1 MISMI
6 DPHHVCSWTGRRLTE
21 IKVTGVAATGA
32 GVSLH
37 VLLHAFGG
45 QELVWFSRVYG
56 DHDDNFLLLAV
67 DRAAAGSLQRL
78 PPHRPMPETVAS
90 DNPDVEEFELSEAV
104 AARLEVRIEH
114 AGCSIGQCDLIRKEI
129 SIHDDCFFSVE
140 PLDDALLK
148 QLLHVILRQ
157 HSFYLGVP
165 VDWTGVLDPIGQT
178 LTQTGSLRLQSN
190 PRRQNLT
197 VSWEPAGTSLF
208 GNLWGRRPSHV
219 VRIDHGQASLVGG

>member
-1 MISMI
+1 MLGMRSPHPLRPWLRSWTILPHPRRSLCLSSTLSMSWQRWDWWEVPNMISMI
-6 DPHHVCSWTGRRLTE
+6 NPHHVCSWTGRRLTE

-90 DNPDVEEFELSEAV
+90 DNPAVEEFALSEAV
-104 AARLEVRIEH
+104 AARLEVRIED
-114 AGCSIGQCDLIRKEI
+114 AGCSVGRRDLIRKEI
-129 SIHDDCFFSVE
+129 YIHDDCFFSV
-140 PLDDALLK
+140 
-148 QLLHVILRQ
+148 
-157 HSFYLGVP
+157 
-165 VDWTGVLDPIGQT
+165 
-178 LTQTGSLRLQSN
+178 
-190 PRRQNLT
+190 
-197 VSWEPAGTSLF
+197 
-208 GNLWGRRPSHV
+208 
-219 VRIDHGQASLVGG
+219 